1 MPRASGFVHR
11 FKVRNSD
18 FSGDEMNIS
27 RWIQFCAVSALAVAA
42 SLANAQNKK
51 AVPAADVISRSIKA
65 VGYEVGGGSTKVV
78 FLGTSAASQA
88 SGEAKVE
95 AKTGGTNIS
104 LKVTSMPQP
113 TTLGAEFLTYVL
125 WTVTPDGNTTNIAE
139 IPIDKEGNG
148 KLNAKAQS
156 QTFAMIIT
164 AEPYFAVELPSE
176 VVVLENDTKKNTK
189 GKIYPDNDYKLMKRS
204 QYAKLGNPLALT
216 PDLKNVPLDM
226 YEARNAVDIAK
237 SQKAEQYAPE
247 IFSKATGSLQMAE
260 SALASNAGKSQ
271 IVTAARQT
279 IQFAEDA
286 RALSAERQDAERIQN
301 EKNTAAS
308 AAAAK
313 AKAEADAEAKRQ
325 AELTS
330 AREAQMRA
338 EAAAQSAQQKA
349 AADIA
354 AQKAAAEQ
362 AALQAKEQAARE
374 EAERAQAATAALRA
388 QLLQQLNEVLQTT
401 DTPRGLVVNMADVL
415 FETGKYALSQDA
427 QLKLAKLSG
436 IIQAHPGL
444 NLAIEGH
451 TDTTGTQD
459 FNMKLSQQRA
469 DAVRQ
474 FLISQGLS
482 ADTISSKGLGQDNP
496 VADNSTAAGR
506 KLNRRVEIIVSGEV
520 IGAKLGK

>member
-1 MPRASGFVHR
+1 M
-11 FKVRNSD
+11 K
-18 FSGDEMNIS
+18 IS
-27 RWIQFCAVSALAVAA
+27 AWIRFCALGALAFAG
-42 SLANAQNKK
+42 SFSNAQNKK
-51 AVPAADVISRSIKA
+51 EIPAADVVKKSIKA

-78 FLGTSAASQA
+78 FLGTSAAPQA

-95 AKTGGTNIS
+95 AKKGGTSIE
-104 LKVTSMPQP
+104 LKVTGMPQP
-113 TTLGAEFLTYVL
+113 TSLGAEFLTYVL
-125 WTVTPDGNTTNIAE
+125 WTVTPDGTTDNIAE
-139 IPIDKEGNG
+139 IPIDKQGNG
-148 KLNAKAQS
+148 KLSTRAQS
-156 QTFAMIIT
+156 QTFAMIVT
-164 AEPYFAVELPSE
+164 AEPYFAVQLPSE

-189 GKIYPDNDYKLMKRS
+189 GKIYPDNDYTLMKRS
-204 QYAKLGNPLALT
+204 QYSKLGNPLALT
-216 PDLKNVPLDM
+216 PDLKQAPLDI
-226 YEARNAVDIAK
+226 YEARNAVDIAR
-237 SQKAEQYAPE
+237 SQKAQQYAPE
-247 IFSKATGSLQMAE
+247 IFSKAESSLQQTENSLTSKAD
-260 SALASNAGKSQ
+260 KSQ
-271 IVTAARQT
+271 IITNSRQT

-286 RALSAERQDAERIQN
+286 RALSAERQESERIQN
-301 EKNTAAS
+301 EKN

-313 AKAEADAEAKRQ
+313 ARAEADAVAAAEAKRQ
-325 AELTS
+325 AELTA
-330 AREAQMRA
+330 AREAQMKA

-349 AADIA
+349 AAEMA
-354 AQKAAAEQ
+354 AQKAAVEQ

-374 EAERAQAATAALRA
+374 EAARAQAATAALRA

-415 FETGKYALSQDA
+415 FETGKFALSQDA

-451 TDTTGTQD
+451 TDTTGTAD
-459 FNMKLSQQRA
+459 FNMKLSQQRG
-469 DAVRQ
+469 DAVRE

-482 ADTISSKGLGQDNP
+482 PDIITAKGMGQDNP